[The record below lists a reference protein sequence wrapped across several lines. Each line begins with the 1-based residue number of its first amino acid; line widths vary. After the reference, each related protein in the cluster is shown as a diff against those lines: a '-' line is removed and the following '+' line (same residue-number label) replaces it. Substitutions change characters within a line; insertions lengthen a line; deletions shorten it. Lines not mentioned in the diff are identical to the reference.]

1 MLKDQMHNYIDGD
14 TESVEAQASQAGNTD
29 S

>member
-1 MLKDQMHNYIDGD
+1 MLKDEMHNYIDGD
-14 TESVEAQASQAGNTD
+14 TESVEAQASQGGNKD